1 MFWWGFAALA
11 LRNCLM
17 YLCIQFSTSVYA
29 YYNLFDLYVFR
40 IWVRHIKYI
49 CMWSSCRPD
58 RKRIAVKQ
66 ILFSWRKKKAFHFHI
81 FPKCT
86 HRIRL
91 PFRHQL
97 NYITSTQIN
106 GSARQCQ
113 ECANRITF
121 EWTEVERNR
130 DNRESESRRMRKER
144 VSLEGKLNEFQH
156 ELSFRIYCV
165 VCCFWSK
172 SPSLYRLSIIPI
184 LCFPFHLFISFQC
197 CLRTRRSVYMSAC
210 ASARARV
217 CLRVW
222 VEFLLFHSLFE

>member
-1 MFWWGFAALA
+1 MFWWGFPALA
-11 LRNCLM
+11 LRNFLM

-130 DNRESESRRMRKER
+130 DNRER
-144 VSLEGKLNEFQH
+144 VSQGEWGK
-156 ELSFRIYCV
+156 S
-165 VCCFWSK
+165 
-172 SPSLYRLSIIPI
+172 
-184 LCFPFHLFISFQC
+184 
-197 CLRTRRSVYMSAC
+197 
-210 ASARARV
+210 V
-217 CLRVW
+217 CLLKGNSTNSSTNYHFVFI
-222 VEFLLFHSLFE
+222 VLFAASDQNHHLYIV